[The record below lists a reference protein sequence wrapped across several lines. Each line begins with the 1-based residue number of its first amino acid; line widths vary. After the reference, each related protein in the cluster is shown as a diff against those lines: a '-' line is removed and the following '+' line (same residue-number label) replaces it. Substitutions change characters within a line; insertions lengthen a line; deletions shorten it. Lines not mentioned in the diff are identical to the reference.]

1 MSPHAMSASSS
12 FLSWSFPSRA
22 GVGHCA
28 WSNAALVYRRCT
40 CKGIDESAP
49 RSTLA
54 ERPSH
59 VQDYSA
65 LRFSLVAEYS
75 GDCTERR
82 KSACSLVL
90 VGSRTGRS
98 SRSVTAPRDLSVIA
112 HPRRVS
118 YPAKGLRDGSSGGAL
133 QQVRPSPAHHG
144 SGLRFQCPGLLR
156 LNRIRAETDWEGP
169 PCVPHSVSALWTCD
183 SYSIRPS

>member
-1 MSPHAMSASSS
+1 MSASSS

-82 KSACSLVL
+82 KSACSLIPI
-90 VGSRTGRS
+90 GSRTARS
-98 SRSVTAPRDLSVIA
+98 SRSVAAPRDLSVIA

-118 YPAKGLRDGSSGGAL
+118 YPAKSLRDGSSGGAL
-133 QQVRPSPAHHG
+133 LQGRPSPAHHG
-144 SGLRFQCPGLLR
+144 SGLRFQCPGFLR
-156 LNRIRAETDWEGP
+156 LNGTRAETDWEGP

-183 SYSIRPS
+183 SYSIRAS

>member
-82 KSACSLVL
+82 KSACSLIL

-98 SRSVTAPRDLSVIA
+98 SRSIAAPRVLRVITLSRCV
-112 HPRRVS
+112 P
-118 YPAKGLRDGSSGGAL
+118 YPAK
-133 QQVRPSPAHHG
+133 
-144 SGLRFQCPGLLR
+144 
-156 LNRIRAETDWEGP
+156 
-169 PCVPHSVSALWTCD
+169 VSATDRRGEPFCWTGP
-183 SYSIRPS
+183 SLLSSSLGPASIAPAFYV

>member
-1 MSPHAMSASSS
+1 MSHHAMSASSS

-28 WSNAALVYRRCT
+28 WSNATLVYRRCT
-40 CKGIDESAP
+40 CKEIGESAP

-82 KSACSLVL
+82 KKCVL
-90 VGSRTGRS
+90 FSSGRVPYGAVFPKHRRAPGSRGHHS
-98 SRSVTAPRDLSVIA
+98 SKVYIIPCKS
-112 HPRRVS
+112 
-118 YPAKGLRDGSSGGAL
+118 LRDGSSGGVLLQGRPVPAL
-133 QQVRPSPAHHG
+133 PG
-144 SGLRFQCPGLLR
+144 SGSRFQCPGFLR
-156 LNRIRAETDWEGP
+156 LNEIRA
-169 PCVPHSVSALWTCD
+169 
-183 SYSIRPS
+183 